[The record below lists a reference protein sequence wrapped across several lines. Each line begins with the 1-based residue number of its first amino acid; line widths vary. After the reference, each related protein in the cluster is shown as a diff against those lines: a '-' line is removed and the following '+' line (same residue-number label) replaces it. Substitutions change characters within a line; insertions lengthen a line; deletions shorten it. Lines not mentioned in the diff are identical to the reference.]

1 MGISLIIF
9 IMNLFILSFSFQ
21 LNRRELII
29 KPSYLIVN
37 ELINKNKP
45 IKTLLISCNKIGKS
59 IISNNPHLDFTIATT
74 KMKRLDEL
82 ELLGGRVELIPQMEI
97 CGDEIFKKLVKDNE
111 VIIIAD
117 TISIFSVHTYQR
129 TCERI
134 FNAIKDM
141 TDFYGMKKKI
151 ILISSSSYYGCYM
164 NGENIDE
171 TSSIKKMDFAN
182 SNKNWKLNNYNTA
195 LVINNAEKKIVEI
208 NQLNSMNSF
217 CILRTGLICDFND
230 NIFSNNRKYPREVAD
245 SFINL
250 SNTRE
255 IANVIKWIIDN
266 DVNGIYNFNYDAI
279 KKKEVFKNIHWN
291 NDIELDKDFYYSIED
306 NPHLPNAQRF
316 NLKMNNKKIIN
327 RGYKFKYSNKEV
339 LSNF

>member
-1 MGISLIIF
+1 MVISIIIF
-9 IMNLFILSFSFQ
+9 LLNLFVLSSSFQ
-21 LNRRELII
+21 LNRRELIL
-29 KPSYLIVN
+29 KPSYLIAN
-37 ELINKNKP
+37 QFINKNKP

-74 KMKRLDEL
+74 KIKRLDEL
-82 ELLGGRVELIPQMEI
+82 ALLGTVELIPQMEI
-97 CGDEIFKKLVKDNE
+97 CGDEIFKGLVRDND

-129 TCERI
+129 TCERV
-134 FNAIKDM
+134 FNAFKDL
-141 TDFYGMKKKI
+141 TDLYGMKKKI

-164 NGENIDE
+164 NGENVDE
-171 TSSIKKMDFAN
+171 TSSIKKMDFVN

-195 LVINNAEKKIVEI
+195 LVINNAEKKIVET
-208 NQLNSMNSF
+208 NSF
-217 CILRTGLICDFND
+217 CILRTGLICDFDD
-230 NIFSNNRKYPREVAD
+230 NIFLNNRKYSREVGE

-250 SNTRE
+250 SNTQE
-255 IANVIKWIIDN
+255 IANAIKWIIDN
-266 DVNGIYNFNYDAI
+266 DVNGIYNFNYEAI
-279 KKKEVFKNIHWN
+279 KKKDVFKKIRWD
-291 NDIELDKDFYYSIED
+291 NDMELDKDFYYSIED

-316 NLKMNNKKIIN
+316 NLKMNNRKIIN

>member
-1 MGISLIIF
+1 MVISIIIF
-9 IMNLFILSFSFQ
+9 LLNLFVLSSSFQ
-21 LNRRELII
+21 LNRRELIL
-29 KPSYLIVN
+29 KPSYLIAN
-37 ELINKNKP
+37 QFINKNKP

-74 KMKRLDEL
+74 KIKRLDEL
-82 ELLGGRVELIPQMEI
+82 ALLGAVELIPQMEI
-97 CGDEIFKKLVKDNE
+97 CGDEIFKKLVRDND

-134 FNAIKDM
+134 FNAFKDLK
-141 TDFYGMKKKI
+141 DFYGMKKKI

-164 NGENIDE
+164 NGENVDE
-171 TSSIKKMDFAN
+171 TSSIKKMDFVN

-195 LVINNAEKKIVEI
+195 LVINNAEKKIVET
-208 NQLNSMNSF
+208 NSF
-217 CILRTGLICDFND
+217 CILRTGLICDFDD
-230 NIFSNNRKYPREVAD
+230 NIFLNNRKYPLEVGE

-255 IANVIKWIIDN
+255 IANAIKWIIDN
-266 DVNGIYNFNYDAI
+266 DINGIYNFNYEAI
-279 KKKEVFKNIHWN
+279 KKKEVFKKIHWV
-291 NDIELDKDFYYSIED
+291 NDMELDKDFYYSIED
-306 NPHLPNAQRF
+306 NPHLPNSQRF
-316 NLKMNNKKIIN
+316 NLKMNNRKIIN